1 MGIRLSALAVFMLLA
16 ACGGDGGASTT
27 VAPTFAV
34 SGYAHAGP
42 VCPVETT
49 PPDPSCEDR
58 PVGGAVIRVLD
69 SAGVVIAEAT
79 AAVDGTFTVELPAG
93 TYTLVAQPVEGLMGT
108 PPPMELVVQGDVDD
122 VDLPYDTGI
131 R

>member
-1 MGIRLSALAVFMLLA
+1 MRIRVVAVSVVMLLA
-16 ACGGDGGASTT
+16 ACGGDGGVSTT

-34 SGYAHAGP
+34 TGYAHAGP

-58 PVGGAVIRVLD
+58 PVSGAVVRVHD
-69 SAGVVIAEAT
+69 SEGAAVAEAAT
-79 AAVDGTFTVELPAG
+79 AVDGTFTVELPAG
-93 TYTLVAQPVEGLMGT
+93 EYTVVAQPVEGLLGT
-108 PPPMELVVQGDVDD
+108 PPPIELTVVGEISG
-122 VDLPYDTGI
+122 VDLAYDTGI

>member
-1 MGIRLSALAVFMLLA
+1 MRIRVVAVSVVMLLA
-16 ACGGDGGASTT
+16 ACGGDGEASTT

-58 PVGGAVIRVLD
+58 PVGGAVVRVHD
-69 SAGVVIAEAT
+69 SEGAAVVEAAT
-79 AAVDGTFTVELPAG
+79 AVDGTFTFELPAG
-93 TYTLVAQPVEGLMGT
+93 EYTVVAQPVEGLLGT
-108 PPPMELVVQGDVDD
+108 PPPIELTVVGEISG
-122 VDLPYDTGI
+122 VDLAYDTGI

>member
-1 MGIRLSALAVFMLLA
+1 MRIRVVAVSVVMLLA
-16 ACGGDGGASTT
+16 ACGGDGEASTT

-58 PVGGAVIRVLD
+58 PVGGAVVRVHD
-69 SAGVVIAEAT
+69 SEGAAVAEAAT
-79 AAVDGTFTVELPAG
+79 AVDGTFTVELPAG
-93 TYTLVAQPVEGLMGT
+93 EYTVVAQPVEGLLGT
-108 PPPMELVVQGDVDD
+108 PPPIELTVVGEVSG
-122 VDLPYDTGI
+122 VDLAYDTGI